1 MRKTCLTLV
10 GAIVLGGCDA
20 PTRPSEPYRL
30 APALTSAHESEQ
42 RTIKADGAGNAQLPP
57 GFGVSDFEFDV
68 KQNASGKLQGTFRMS
83 RVRNGLTS
91 DFSGE
96 LTCLSVDAE
105 NRRAWIGGVV
115 TENRSTDPAQQTAIH
130 QPGQDVWFRVA
141 DYGEPGS
148 EIADRTTVL
157 GFKGAIPT
165 SAAYC
170 ATMPWAAGDVNTFPL
185 VAGDIRVKPK
195 D

>member
-1 MRKTCLTLV
+1 MRLTRLTLV
-10 GAIVLGGCDA
+10 AAVALVGCDA
-20 PTRPSEPYRL
+20 DPASPDRI
-30 APALTSAHESEQ
+30 APALSAAHDEEQ
-42 RTIKADGAGNAQLPP
+42 RTIKAEGAGNAQLPA
-57 GFGVSDFEFDV
+57 GFGLSDFAFDV
-68 KQNASGKLQGTFRMS
+68 KQNAAGKLQGTFRMS

-91 DFSGE
+91 DFTGE
-96 LTCLSVDAE
+96 LTCLSVDPV

-115 TENRSTDPAQQTAIH
+115 TENRSTDPAQQTPIH

-148 EIADRTTVL
+148 GIADRTTVL
-157 GFKGAIPT
+157 GFKGAIES

-170 ATMPWAAGDVNTFPL
+170 ATMPWLDGDVNTFPL

-195 D
+195 G